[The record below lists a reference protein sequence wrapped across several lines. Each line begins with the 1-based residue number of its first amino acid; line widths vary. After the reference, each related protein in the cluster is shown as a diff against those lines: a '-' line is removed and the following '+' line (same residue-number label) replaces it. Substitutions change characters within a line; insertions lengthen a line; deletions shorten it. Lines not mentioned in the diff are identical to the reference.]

1 MASMNPTRPVQQRPW
16 TRIFRITKPL
26 FTSDKKWRALGWLG
40 LLLTLMFSVTY
51 INVQI
56 SFVNHDFMTAL
67 TERNSEVYRKE
78 AIRYVLA
85 FALATVVAVFVRF
98 AEERLG
104 LLWRNWL
111 TGHLLDKYLH
121 SRAYLRLM
129 DREDIDNPDQR
140 MTEDVKNFTTQTL
153 SFLLLFSK
161 AAIDAVA
168 FSILMWH
175 LSPLLLGVSVGY
187 AAFGSLL
194 TMVVGRKL
202 INLNN
207 QQLRKEANFRYELI
221 HVREYAESI
230 ALLKGEHRQR
240 TRLGQRL
247 EELIVNFRTIIG
259 VNRNLGMFTNFYNYL
274 IQVIP
279 FLIVAPRFLRGET
292 DFGTVT
298 QSASVFATLLGAF
311 SLIITQFAALSTF
324 AAVVN
329 RLGMIWEALDEPPA
343 QVYEAIEIVHD
354 DNKIAYEGL
363 TLRVSQQAKA
373 IDPEL
378 SITSIAESKVLI
390 RDLNV
395 QVSQGRRLLIFS
407 PDGVGKSALSRAT
420 AGIWPSGEGR
430 IIRPPH
436 EHMMFVPQRPYT
448 ALGSLRDQFFDADY
462 QGIDDDERLISVLC
476 QVTFGPIL
484 ERVGGLDVE
493 RDWANMLTVGEQQLL
508 GIARL
513 LMAEPRFAFLDRAT
527 SALSLSRVKHIYN
540 VLSTTPITYLTLGEH
555 PSLRNYHDN
564 VLELA
569 EDGTWTFGPAQPATN
584 P

>member
-1 MASMNPTRPVQQRPW
+1 MATITPSRPAKQRPW

-26 FTSDKKWRALGWLG
+26 FTSEKKWRALGWLST
-40 LLLTLMFSVTY
+40 LLILMLTITW
-51 INVQI
+51 INIQI
-56 SFVNHDFMTAL
+56 SFVNRDFMTAI
-67 TERNSEVYRKE
+67 TQRNPEVYRQE

-85 FALATVVAVFVRF
+85 FALATLVAVLVRF

-140 MTEDVKNFTTQTL
+140 MTEDVKNFTTTTL
-153 SFLLLFSK
+153 SFLLMFSK

-168 FSILMWH
+168 FSILMWQI
-175 LSPLLLGVSVGY
+175 SPLLLGVSVGY
-187 AAFGSLL
+187 AVFGSLL

-230 ALLKGEHRQR
+230 ALLKGERRQR
-240 TRLGQRL
+240 SRLGKRL
-247 EELIVNFRTIIG
+247 KELIDNFRTIIG
-259 VNRNLGMFTNFYNYL
+259 VNRNLGLFTIFYNYL

-279 FLIVAPRFLRGET
+279 FLIVAPRFLRGEVE
-292 DFGTVT
+292 FGTVT
-298 QSASVFATLLGAF
+298 QSASIFATLLGAF
-311 SLIITQFAALSTF
+311 SLIVTKFAELSTF

-329 RLGMIWEALDEPPA
+329 RLGMIWEALDAPPA
-343 QVYEAIEIVHD
+343 PVYEAIKIEHD
-354 DNKIAYEGL
+354 ETRIAFEGL
-363 TLRVSQQAKA
+363 TLRTAK
-373 IDPEL
+373 DG
-378 SITSIAESKVLI
+378 KVLLQ
-390 RDLNV
+390 DLNI
-395 QVSQGRRLLIFS
+395 QVPQGRRLLILG
-407 PDGVGKSALSRAT
+407 PDGIGRSALSRAT
-420 AGIWPSGEGR
+420 AGIWPTGEGR

-462 QGIDDDERLISVLC
+462 QGIDDDERLIAVLC

-493 RDWANMLTVGEQQLL
+493 RDWANLLTVGEQQLL

-513 LMAEPRFAFLDRAT
+513 LMAEPKFAFLDRAT
-527 SALSLSRVKHIYN
+527 SALSLSRVKHIYT
-540 VLSTTPITYLTLGEH
+540 VLSSTPITYLTLGEH
-555 PSLRNYHDN
+555 PVLRNYHDN
-564 VLELA
+564 VLELSDDA
-569 EDGTWTFGPAQPATN
+569 TWTFGPAALAAPG
-584 P
+584 

>member
-1 MASMNPTRPVQQRPW
+1 MASMTLIRPVRQRPW

-40 LLLTLMFSVTY
+40 VLLTLMFSVTY

-56 SFVNHDFMTAL
+56 SYVNHDFMTAL
-67 TERNSEVYRKE
+67 TERNAEVYRRQ
-78 AIRYVLA
+78 AILYVLA
-85 FALATVVAVFVRF
+85 FALATIVAVFVRF

-153 SFLLLFSK
+153 SFLLLFGK

-230 ALLKGEHRQR
+230 ALLKSENRQR
-240 TRLGQRL
+240 TRLGQGL
-247 EELIVNFRTIIG
+247 KELVDNFRTIIG
-259 VNRNLGMFTNFYNYL
+259 VNRNIGMFTIFYNYL

-343 QVYEAIEIVHD
+343 PVYEAIQIVHD
-354 DNKIAYEGL
+354 DTKIAYEGL
-363 TLRVSQQAKA
+363 TLRGSPQAKA

-378 SITSIAESKVLI
+378 SITSVAESKVLI

-395 QVSQGRRLLIFS
+395 QVPQGRRLLILS

-436 EHMMFVPQRPYT
+436 DQMMFVPQRPYT

-462 QGIDDDERLISVLC
+462 QGIDDDERLIAVLC

-527 SALSLSRVKHIYN
+527 SALSLSRVKHIYTI
-540 VLSTTPITYLTLGEH
+540 LSTTPITYLTLGEH

-564 VLELA
+564 ILDLA
-569 EDGTWTFGPAQPATN
+569 EDGTWTFGPAQPAGT